1 MLLLENWNIF
11 FDLLMCDRNDSF
23 LIVESLQLLALALV
37 SILFFGR
44 PLERPWFDDVNLI
57 VFVSSGPDVL
67 DELLD
72 DFERIQR
79 GFVSELAPSCLRTCS
94 HLGNLLLL
102 C

>member
-11 FDLLMCDRNDSF
+11 FDLLMCGGDDSV
-23 LIVESLQLLALALV
+23 LIVDFLLLLALALV
-37 SILFFGR
+37 SLLFFSR

-72 DFERIQR
+72 DF
-79 GFVSELAPSCLRTCS
+79 
-94 HLGNLLLL
+94 
-102 C
+102 